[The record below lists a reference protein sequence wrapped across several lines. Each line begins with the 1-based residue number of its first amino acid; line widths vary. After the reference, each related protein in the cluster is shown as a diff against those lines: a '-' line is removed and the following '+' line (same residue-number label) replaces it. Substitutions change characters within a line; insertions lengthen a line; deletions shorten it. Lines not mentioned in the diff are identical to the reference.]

1 MRKLAAALALV
12 MMGGLPALAATPKK
26 KKPAAEAT
34 TPEATP
40 RKKVAVKKT
49 NRTATTKPKVNPG
62 DPVETPAEK
71 APAAK

>member
-1 MRKLAAALALV
+1 MKKLAAALALV
-12 MMGGLPALAATPKK
+12 MMGSLPALAATKK
-26 KKPAAEAT
+26 KKPAPAAAAPAEAT
-34 TPEATP
+34 PK
-40 RKKVAVKKT
+40 KKVAVKKT